1 MRHFCQLIRNCALAA
16 SRLGARPLVVMPSMG
31 LTYSVIDQNHR
42 SSGLLF
48 RSSLEAP
55 HVAAILDDHVVEPI
69 PVGWR

>member
-1 MRHFCQLIRNCALAA
+1 MRHFCQLAKNCAFASSMLAA
-16 SRLGARPLVVMPSMG
+16 RPFVVMPSMG